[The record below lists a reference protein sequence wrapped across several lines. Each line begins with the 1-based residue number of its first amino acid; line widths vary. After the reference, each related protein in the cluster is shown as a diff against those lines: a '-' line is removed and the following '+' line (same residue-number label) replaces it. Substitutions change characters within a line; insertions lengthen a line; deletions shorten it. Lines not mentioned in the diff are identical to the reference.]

1 LKGGESVTESEE
13 RHALSVTGDMGTY
26 IHRFLVILFIACVGF
41 GIWGSGVVHADGS
54 FDVPEVNDQFNNYG
68 NNPAPTK
75 EQPITTQPVNEE
87 KGILDRI
94 TEPISDA
101 WDWTV
106 DKVSSAWE
114 WTKETAS
121 NVWDWFV
128 GILSK
133 ITEVVVDALSAVWD
147 WILEHKA
154 ITIAIL
160 SIIGVIVAVVGFVF
174 EVGLALLIGAGIL
187 LGEIIGGLSAWLS
200 GNEWMSDEM
209 LRDIIIGGI
218 AGGISTLF
226 GWLAGAS
233 VSGTSLVS
241 WIGSKIP
248 WLGRSFPA
256 IFGSGVG
263 AGVDQSITDL
273 LKTGKIDPKKTMIVT
288 GLGFLITFG
297 GGYIGSHFDDIVT
310 KINNLSLSPVTQ
322 IFENGTA
329 SAPKTIGDTQFGQWL
344 QKFAATTDSKTTGKV
359 TKNDLVPGSP
369 EHKAQRWKEY
379 QARGGKYTYEQWSKV
394 YEGNMGK
401 ANKSHQM
408 VDEYRKKLDW
418 EGITQVSIE
427 TPYGRRILDI
437 ANEEL
442 KKAIEHKTSTKKEGV
457 AYFSRS
463 ERIREEIAK
472 DTYLVQ
478 KGWDITWVFER
489 ADASEPLIK
498 ELEKNGIKVKFE
510 E

>member
-1 LKGGESVTESEE
+1 
-13 RHALSVTGDMGTY
+13 MGTY

-41 GIWGSGVVHADGS
+41 GIWESGVVHADGS

-187 LGEIIGGLSAWLS
+187 LGENHRWTVGMA
-200 GNEWMSDEM
+200 
-209 LRDIIIGGI
+209 LRE
-218 AGGISTLF
+218 
-226 GWLAGAS
+226 
-233 VSGTSLVS
+233 
-241 WIGSKIP
+241 
-248 WLGRSFPA
+248 R
-256 IFGSGVG
+256 
-263 AGVDQSITDL
+263 
-273 LKTGKIDPKKTMIVT
+273 
-288 GLGFLITFG
+288 
-297 GGYIGSHFDDIVT
+297 
-310 KINNLSLSPVTQ
+310 
-322 IFENGTA
+322 
-329 SAPKTIGDTQFGQWL
+329 
-344 QKFAATTDSKTTGKV
+344 
-359 TKNDLVPGSP
+359 
-369 EHKAQRWKEY
+369 
-379 QARGGKYTYEQWSKV
+379 
-394 YEGNMGK
+394 
-401 ANKSHQM
+401 
-408 VDEYRKKLDW
+408 VDE
-418 EGITQVSIE
+418 
-427 TPYGRRILDI
+427 
-437 ANEEL
+437 
-442 KKAIEHKTSTKKEGV
+442 
-457 AYFSRS
+457 
-463 ERIREEIAK
+463 
-472 DTYLVQ
+472 
-478 KGWDITWVFER
+478 
-489 ADASEPLIK
+489 
-498 ELEKNGIKVKFE
+498 
-510 E
+510 